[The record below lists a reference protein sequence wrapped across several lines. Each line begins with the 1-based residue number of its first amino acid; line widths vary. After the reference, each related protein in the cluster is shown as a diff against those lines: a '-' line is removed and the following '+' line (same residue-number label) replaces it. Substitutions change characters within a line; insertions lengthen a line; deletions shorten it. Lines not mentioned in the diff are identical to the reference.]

1 MFNKI
6 YYFNNHQG
14 GNHSSSVGRARSL
27 YYGNIDLSRW
37 FESSWEQILIYV
49 KLVFLR
55 FSTDYIMQGNCS
67 AKSIENC
74 TDLLE
79 IFWTVGTQ
87 NFKSWP
93 RAVSEIWMDEAR
105 SLVLLEWKRTQY
117 NLYCV
122 IYYCYTFVRNNKHN
136 WKCSTKYIILIIIR
150 EAITVAQSVELDPC
164 IMATLTWVD
173 GSNPAGSKF

>member
-14 GNHSSSVGRARSL
+14 DNHSSSVGRARSL

-55 FSTDYIMQGNCS
+55 FSTDYIMQENCS

-74 TDLLE
+74 SDLLE
-79 IFWTVGTQ
+79 IFWTVSTQ

-93 RAVSEIWMDEAR
+93 RADSEIWMDEAR
-105 SLVLLEWKRTQY
+105 SLILGIDDTRDSGA
-117 NLYCV
+117 NL
-122 IYYCYTFVRNNKHN
+122 
-136 WKCSTKYIILIIIR
+136 CSHQPIILT
-150 EAITVAQSVELDPC
+150 AYWYLKSANNL
-164 IMATLTWVD
+164 
-173 GSNPAGSKF
+173 K